1 MVEFK
6 ILRVSERVHSKLA
19 TLGFRRADLELFREL
34 LGRVTW
40 EKALEGREAQES
52 WSIFKN
58 HLLLAQKHCILR
70 KRKAGKN
77 ARRPLWINKELLD
90 LLKVYREWKQEQ
102 VAWEDCN
109 VVRAGREK
117 AKTQTELN
125 LARDSEGTKKKFYRY
140 ISDK

>member
-6 ILRVSERVHSKLA
+6 ILRVSERVHTKLA
-19 TLGFRRADLELFREL
+19 ALDFRRADFKLFREL
-34 LGRVTW
+34 LGRVRW
-40 EKALEGREAQES
+40 DKDLEGREAQES

-90 LLKVYREWKQEQ
+90 LLKCKKNIYAEWKQEW
-102 VAWEDCN
+102 VTWEDY
-109 VVRAGREK
+109 K
-117 AKTQTELN
+117 KL
-125 LARDSEGTKKKFYRY
+125 SEQRG
-140 ISDK
+140 